1 MRLAHSIGAAFASLQ
16 GEARRQLLML
26 TTLYFSILFL
36 ESEVSHIP
44 LLSAGWWNLAL
55 LPVIWLAVSL
65 LTLMAALLWPSAS
78 TSRFLQV
85 AMLGAAVVGVVGV
98 FPHLEANGV
107 TLNQLGALLN
117 GSVFRGE
124 PGPQWPLAITIGAAL
139 GFIGANGIAG
149 DLEFRRGSAGWA
161 AVLAFVVL
169 VVGIALS
176 YSLTTLGW
184 GATAIVASALL
195 LLAISLVRI
204 LSVMAERRA
213 A

>member
-1 MRLAHSIGAAFASLQ
+1 MHLGRSVAAAFASLQ

-36 ESEVSHIP
+36 ESEVSHVP
-44 LLSAGWWNLAL
+44 LLSAGWLTLAL

-65 LTLMAALLWPSAS
+65 LALMAALLWPSAW

-85 AMLGAAVVGVVGV
+85 AMLGAAVVGVIGV
-98 FPHLEANGV
+98 FPHLAANGV
-107 TLNQLGALLN
+107 TWNQLGSLLN
-117 GSVFRGE
+117 GTVFHGE

-139 GFIGANGIAG
+139 GFIGAYGIAK
-149 DLEFRRGSAGWA
+149 DLEFKRATAGWP

-195 LLAISLVRI
+195 LLLITLVRVV
-204 LSVMAERRA
+204 SAGKA